1 MKPINFKEATKVLQ
15 RPSTMTDAECASIH
29 VWSDG
34 KQCVSCWKPS
44 VLERVRILFGGK
56 VYLGVKG
63 GGTQPPVFVTGE
75 CPFNRLSVAASI
87 IAGNKTIENAANIG
101 LDKVIVVETDGN
113 QIVAVKRKDIDL
125 DSEKGREMALAD
137 NATSDANLQWD
148 ENAIEN
154 ITARWNDIKP
164 EDWGIDLAQPEEEE
178 EKEDVKKEL
187 STKLV
192 VQCAN
197 VSQLSLLYSELQDRG
212 FICELKE

>member
-1 MKPINFKEATKVLQ
+1 MIIETKIENLV
-15 RPSTMTDAECASIH
+15 PDDMNAN
-29 VWSDG
+29 
-34 KQCVSCWKPS
+34 
-44 VLERVRILFGGK
+44 
-56 VYLGVKG
+56 KG
-63 GGTQPPVFVTGE
+63 TEYGQHLIENSLRKFDRN
-75 CPFNRLSVAASI
+75 NRI

-101 LDKVIVVETDGN
+101 LDNVIVVETDGN

-164 EDWGIDLAQPEEEE
+164 EDWGIDLSQPEEEE

-192 VQCAN
+192 VQCPN